1 MKMKIPFVTGLF
13 HISKRRAVQIF
24 SLVISNAYFLSA
36 LNFVPCGF
44 LQCSNCALST
54 FACPLIL
61 IQRGAVL
68 ASMGMFGMMSDK
80 IVASVGSAL
89 AMLVLFGA
97 VFGTWACGWLCPFG
111 FIQDLLG
118 KIPVKKFRL
127 PEWSGHLRV
136 PLFILLVALVPYWT
150 RHLFFCDVCP
160 PGAIN
165 RLWQQ
170 ALGIP
175 LFFKTPEG
183 IMAVVSLGLLVTVL
197 VAAIFIQRPFCSLLC
212 PIGGLH
218 GLFNKISGFFLNVE
232 SEHCT
237 ACKRCEAACPQGIDP
252 VATPAS
258 SLCSRCLE
266 CTDSCKHIN
275 LDLKL

>member
-1 MKMKIPFVTGLF
+1 MKIPFISNVVKV
-13 HISKRRAVQIF
+13 SKRRVVQTS
-24 SLVISNAYFLSA
+24 SLFISNAFVLSS
-36 LNFVPCGF
+36 LNFIPCGF

-61 IQRGAVL
+61 VQRGAVL

-111 FIQDLLG
+111 FIQDLLA
-118 KIPVKKFRL
+118 KVPVKKIRM
-127 PEWSGHLRV
+127 PEWSGHLRI
-136 PLFILLVALVPYWT
+136 PLFILLVTLIPYWT
-150 RHLFFCDVCP
+150 RSLFFCDVCP

-175 LFFKTPEG
+175 LFFKSPEG
-183 IMAVVSLGLLVTVL
+183 IMAVVSIGLLVAVIA
-197 VAAIFIQRPFCSLLC
+197 AAIFIQRPFCSLLC

-232 SEHCT
+232 SESCS
-237 ACKRCEAACPQGIDP
+237 ACKQCQAACTQGINP
-252 VATPAS
+252 VATPAN
-258 SLCSRCLE
+258 SLCSRCLA
-266 CTDSCKHIN
+266 CTDSCEYIN
-275 LDLKL
+275 LDIKL